1 MYKDKIKRML
11 INMMS
16 SENIT
21 IIESLLELLDGLS
34 EEELHTKFKNINIT
48 EEFLKKIIEDF
59 KKNEEHT
66 NDFIPVNEWFCYGR
80 TGNTIHL
87 HLIPKDLR
95 GVKTELGDEA
105 FYQRFKDLLEDF
117 LAKMQIIFLDDETAK
132 SLFAVSPIFYNSAI
146 TLAFESLG
154 FDKLTEIDPDN
165 KNDYMSL
172 EQKEHFMNM
181 FNKYGIYSKKVYY
194 TKMTREKLLG
204 TNYSKIA
211 EEHTNKLS

>member
-1 MYKDKIKRML
+1 ML
-11 INMMS
+11 VSMS
-16 SENIT
+16 TSENIF
-21 IIESLLELLDGLS
+21 IVEQLLQSLDKVS
-34 EEELHTKFKNINIT
+34 DEELQIKFKNIDVN
-48 EEFLKKIIEDF
+48 EDF
-59 KKNEEHT
+59 VKKLIENSRQSLNQIH
-66 NDFIPVNEWFCYGR
+66 DFIPVNEWFCYGR

-165 KNDYMSL
+165 KNDNMSL

-211 EEHTNKLS
+211 EENSNKLF